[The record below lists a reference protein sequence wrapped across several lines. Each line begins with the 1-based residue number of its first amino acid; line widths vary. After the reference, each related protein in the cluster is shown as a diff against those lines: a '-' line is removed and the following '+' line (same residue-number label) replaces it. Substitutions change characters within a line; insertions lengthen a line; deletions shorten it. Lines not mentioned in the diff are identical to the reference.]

1 MTGAGT
7 VATFADMYPSL
18 QFTHPRPV
26 TKIEINTYDISK
38 ASKVISMIPRNC
50 TPHISHDFRPY
61 VTNVEQKAMNNT
73 NFRTAIW
80 TGRYAQMTLMSIPV
94 CSDIG
99 LEIHPETDQIIR
111 IEQGMAL
118 VKMGQ
123 RKNELKFQMEVC
135 KDDTIFVP
143 AGTWHNVIN
152 IGRTLLKVSSIY
164 APPHHPAGTV
174 HRTKE
179 EAEAAHN

>member
-1 MTGAGT
+1 
-7 VATFADMYPSL
+7 
-18 QFTHPRPV
+18 
-26 TKIEINTYDISK
+26 
-38 ASKVISMIPRNC
+38 
-50 TPHISHDFRPY
+50 
-61 VTNVEQKAMNNT
+61 
-73 NFRTAIW
+73 
-80 TGRYAQMTLMSIPV
+80 
-94 CSDIG
+94 
-99 LEIHPETDQIIR
+99 
-111 IEQGMAL
+111 MAL

-152 IGRTLLKVSSIY
+152 IGRTPLKVSSIY

>member
-1 MTGAGT
+1 
-7 VATFADMYPSL
+7 
-18 QFTHPRPV
+18 
-26 TKIEINTYDISK
+26 
-38 ASKVISMIPRNC
+38 
-50 TPHISHDFRPY
+50 
-61 VTNVEQKAMNNT
+61 MNNT

-152 IGRTLLKVSSIY
+152 IGRTPLKVSSIY

-179 EAEAAHN
+179 EAEAAHNSPEAPKL

>member
-1 MTGAGT
+1 M
-7 VATFADMYPSL
+7 
-18 QFTHPRPV
+18 
-26 TKIEINTYDISK
+26 
-38 ASKVISMIPRNC
+38 RNC
-50 TPHISHDFRPY
+50 NHGEHPEIRDYGREPFAFNIHHAT
-61 VTNVEQKAMNNT
+61 TKNQ
-73 NFRTAIW
+73 NFRTTLW
-80 TGRYAQMTLMSIPV
+80 TGNYLQLTLMSIPV

-152 IGRTLLKVSSIY
+152 IGRTPLKVSSIY

>member
-1 MTGAGT
+1 MEFHHPVGCGRDRCETDHGPKPF
-7 VATFADMYPSL
+7 VAHVVRAVR
-18 QFTHPRPV
+18 Q
-26 TKIEINTYDISK
+26 N
-38 ASKVISMIPRNC
+38 
-50 TPHISHDFRPY
+50 
-61 VTNVEQKAMNNT
+61 Q
-73 NFRTAIW
+73 NFRTAFW
-80 TGRYAQMTLMSIPV
+80 TGDHLQMTLMSIPV

-99 LEIHPETDQIIR
+99 LEIHSETDQIIR

-152 IGRTLLKVSSIY
+152 IGRTPLKVSSIY